1 MLSIHNNFS
10 AGAQNVTGAYV
21 IIMLVLQ
28 VLVNNVLTWQSSCVI
43 ANNVICPRF
52 LCDVISRSQAIIT
65 FGEIHTLLKEYRRTR
80 KGMKDKRNRHGA
92 VGKSSSEQ
100 HFRKCAA
107 ITFIV

>member
-1 MLSIHNNFS
+1 
-10 AGAQNVTGAYV
+10 
-21 IIMLVLQ
+21 MLVLQ
-28 VLVNNVLTWQSSCVI
+28 ALVNNVLTWQSSCVI
-43 ANNVICPRF
+43 ANNARKTAKAICPRF

>member
-1 MLSIHNNFS
+1 MLL
-10 AGAQNVTGAYV
+10 
-21 IIMLVLQ
+21 IISRASQ
-28 VLVNNVLTWQSSCVI
+28 V
-43 ANNVICPRF
+43 
-52 LCDVISRSQAIIT
+52 LCDVIAEAYRT

-100 HFRKCAA
+100 HFRKSAA